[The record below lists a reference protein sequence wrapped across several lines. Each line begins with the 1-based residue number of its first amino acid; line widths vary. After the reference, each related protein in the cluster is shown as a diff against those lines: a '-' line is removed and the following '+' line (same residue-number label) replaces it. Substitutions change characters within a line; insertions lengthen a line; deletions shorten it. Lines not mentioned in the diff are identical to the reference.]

1 MKGHLIAFILFS
13 LAVIGGACSV
23 AVQAQQAKAE
33 VIDCKNAITDYEI
46 EICFGG
52 E

>member
-13 LAVIGGACSV
+13 LAIIGGACSV
-23 AVQAQQAKAE
+23 AVQAQQAE